1 MRESESSYEC
11 VRGRGTSRGGA
22 SLSVSLG
29 DGALCNPAGCC
40 AHGAR
45 GICRGLCVWPE
56 HRCVLAATL
65 VGRVRGMRSRGL
77 PSFPVGVPPSSQP
90 AVPGPSPWGQALPLL
105 GVEAAKVCWGKSEKK
120 VKMLVTQCVC
130 LLCDPMDCSLPGSSV
145 HGNLQARI
153 LEWVAMPHSRDLPTQ
168 GLNPGLP
175 CCRWILYH
183 LSHQGSP
190 RILEWVAYPFSRG
203 SSHPGIKPRSPTL
216 QADFSL
222 SESPGKYK
230 HFYCLTLFGPVL
242 VLGNGDPGVNLTQ
255 SLSPRALSLAAP
267 KEIKDI
273 ILQPLPPGPCF
284 QTWSMTSSC
293 STSMAQ
299 AWRPSST
306 HPTSSSPSFREQAP
320 WASPL
325 SAWSESQSRA
335 VPEAQ
340 KTSGV
345 RSKRQSSP
353 PKPARGHP

>member
-1 MRESESSYEC
+1 
-11 VRGRGTSRGGA
+11 
-22 SLSVSLG
+22 
-29 DGALCNPAGCC
+29 
-40 AHGAR
+40 
-45 GICRGLCVWPE
+45 
-56 HRCVLAATL
+56 
-65 VGRVRGMRSRGL
+65 
-77 PSFPVGVPPSSQP
+77 
-90 AVPGPSPWGQALPLL
+90 
-105 GVEAAKVCWGKSEKK
+105 
-120 VKMLVTQCVC
+120 
-130 LLCDPMDCSLPGSSV
+130 
-145 HGNLQARI
+145 
-153 LEWVAMPHSRDLPTQ
+153 MPHSRDLPTQ

-175 CCRWILYH
+175 RCRWILYH

-353 PKPARGHP
+353 PEPARGHP